1 MVYAD
6 RLRSEGYDYMAYAVK
21 AENLKKEKRTPLL
34 HWGGLFHMR
43 RRDYLYADPGY
54 IPSIKAAANYR

>member
-6 RLRSEGYDYMAYAVK
+6 HLRSEGYDYMVLCIK
-21 AENLKKEKRTPLL
+21 VENWKKEKRTPLL
-34 HWGGLFHMR
+34 HGGGLFHIR

-54 IPSIKAAANYR
+54 IPLIKAAAYYR